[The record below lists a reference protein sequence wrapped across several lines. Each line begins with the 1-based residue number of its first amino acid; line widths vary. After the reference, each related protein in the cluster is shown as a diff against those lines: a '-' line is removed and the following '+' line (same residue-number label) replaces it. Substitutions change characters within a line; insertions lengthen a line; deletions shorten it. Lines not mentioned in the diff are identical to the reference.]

1 MPSLFPTTKS
11 PPPNDATMSNAAPS
25 PPPPPPSGM
34 VPSSSSSN
42 ILQKLSAT
50 PHQIGTRQGTR
61 SRTRTRQA
69 QSVNADV
76 AESSQSRRLS
86 LPRHHSED
94 HPLSSHKLAAKGYH
108 SFQCLGVPFHVKR
121 RYTFLR
127 ELGIGAYGCVALA
140 RDSMLDCNVA

>member
-1 MPSLFPTTKS
+1 MPSLNSTPRS
-11 PPPNDATMSNAAPS
+11 PPPNAATMGSTAPS
-25 PPPPPPSGM
+25 PPPPTAMATS
-34 VPSSSSSN
+34 SSSSSN
-42 ILQKLSAT
+42 NLHKFNAT
-50 PHQIGTRQGTR
+50 PHQVGARQGTR

-69 QSVNADV
+69 QPANVDV
-76 AESSQSRRLS
+76 AGPSRARRLS

-140 RDSMLDCNVA
+140 RDHLLECNVA